1 MLKSEALYTITCV
14 YISYMDEI
22 EFRNKMYSWNIAV
35 KSTMVPTA
43 LEFLLYGQ
51 TSKTLIIKRE
61 HEHLIYQNI
70 KPLEIS
76 DQLYKKLSQGEMKLT
91 DPQVL
96 KFVQKTY
103 IEYLKGTRR
112 EILQL
117 QREWSRNFAHFR
129 AKMIMKHLE
138 YKDIYP
144 LCDLVNERIVPIE
157 LILKSVFSVSSNY
170 GDHRRIKKHEEI
182 FVDPRVLQLYE
193 HRKDVDKKH
202 AEYVKKFYA
211 NKEPP
216 VIG

>member
-1 MLKSEALYTITCV
+1 MNEN
-14 YISYMDEI
+14 D
-22 EFRNKMYSWNIAV
+22 FRNQLWSWNIAV
-35 KSTMVPTA
+35 KSSMVPTA

-51 TSKTLIIKRE
+51 QLKSRIIKKD
-61 HEHLIYQNI
+61 HEHLIYRNI
-70 KPLEIS
+70 KALEIS
-76 DQLYKKLSQGEMKLT
+76 DELYKKLSQGEMKLT

-96 KFVQKTY
+96 RFVQKTY

-129 AKMIMKHLE
+129 AKMIIKHLA

-157 LILKSVFSVSSNY
+157 LILKAVFQVSSKY

-182 FVDPRVLQLYE
+182 FIDQRVLQLYE
-193 HRKDVDKKH
+193 HRKDMDKKH
-202 AEYVKKFYA
+202 ADYIKKYYA
-211 NKEPP
+211 DKEQP
-216 VIG
+216 VVG

>member
-1 MLKSEALYTITCV
+1 MNEN
-14 YISYMDEI
+14 D
-22 EFRNKMYSWNIAV
+22 FRTQMWKWNIAV
-35 KSTMVPTA
+35 KSSMVPTA

-51 TSKTLIIKRE
+51 TSKSRIIKTE
-61 HEHLIYQNI
+61 HEPLVYQHI
-70 KPLEIS
+70 KLLEIS
-76 DQLYKKLSQGEMKLT
+76 DELYKKLTTGEMKLT

-129 AKMIMKHLE
+129 AKIVIKHLDYE
-138 YKDIYP
+138 NIYEI
-144 LCDLVNERIVPIE
+144 CDLVNERIVPIE
-157 LILKSVFSVSSNY
+157 LILKSVFQVSSRY

-182 FVDPRVLQLYE
+182 FVDPRVIQLYE
-193 HRKDVDKKH
+193 HRKDVNKKH

-216 VIG
+216 VVG